1 MCRYKGFWSVLY
13 SYVSFL
19 WLLRGLFLDALDRP
33 KVIKERV
40 VTNVFGVKKN
50 CRGLGVERTVCVVKI
65 AELLGWND

>member
-1 MCRYKGFWSVLY
+1 MICRSRLDSAVLQ
-13 SYVSFL
+13 
-19 WLLRGLFLDALDRP
+19 LRRIYALDRH
-33 KVIKERV
+33 KVIKECV

>member
-1 MCRYKGFWSVLY
+1 MICRSRLDSAVLQ
-13 SYVSFL
+13 
-19 WLLRGLFLDALDRP
+19 LRRIYALDRH

-50 CRGLGVERTVCVVKI
+50 CRGLVVERTVCVVKI